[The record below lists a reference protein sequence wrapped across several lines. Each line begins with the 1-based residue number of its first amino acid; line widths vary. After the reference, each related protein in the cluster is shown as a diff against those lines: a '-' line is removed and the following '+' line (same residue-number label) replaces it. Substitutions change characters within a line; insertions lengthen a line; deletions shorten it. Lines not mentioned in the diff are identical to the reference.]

1 MTPAYTEHLEYTR
14 YPSLENKKVFIT
26 GGATGIGAA
35 LVEAFATQKASV
47 VFVDIDSLASQQ
59 LCQSLQAKE
68 LSVVFE
74 HCDVSNIEKL
84 QHTIAAFEKKLGAF
98 DVLINNAA
106 NDQRY
111 LSQEISEAEWL
122 QSLSI
127 NLHPAFFAAQA
138 VIPRMQQQGSG
149 VILNISSVNVK
160 FPTTNLAS
168 YVAAKAGLIGMTKAM
183 AQETG
188 QYNIR
193 VNSILPGWVA
203 TPKQLEKWLTPEEEK
218 KLMERMCIKKRLA
231 AHDVAKLALFLASDD
246 AAMITAQE
254 FVIDG
259 GRT

>member
-1 MTPAYTEHLEYTR
+1 
-14 YPSLENKKVFIT
+14 
-26 GGATGIGAA
+26 
-35 LVEAFATQKASV
+35 
-47 VFVDIDSLASQQ
+47 
-59 LCQSLQAKE
+59 
-68 LSVVFE
+68 
-74 HCDVSNIEKL
+74 
-84 QHTIAAFEKKLGAF
+84 
-98 DVLINNAA
+98 
-106 NDQRY
+106 
-111 LSQEISEAEWL
+111 
-122 QSLSI
+122 
-127 NLHPAFFAAQA
+127 
-138 VIPRMQQQGSG
+138 
-149 VILNISSVNVK
+149 
-160 FPTTNLAS
+160 
-168 YVAAKAGLIGMTKAM
+168 MTKAM